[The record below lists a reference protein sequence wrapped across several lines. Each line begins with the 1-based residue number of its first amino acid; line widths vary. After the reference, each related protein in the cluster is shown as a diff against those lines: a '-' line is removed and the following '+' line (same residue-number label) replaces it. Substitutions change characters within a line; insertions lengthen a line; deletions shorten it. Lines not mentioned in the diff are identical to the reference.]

1 MIRKTTRIALATV
14 ASCAATL
21 GPAALAHADVTSDI
35 TSQPAGTLAAGAAG
49 SGPSVSYRLYT
60 RTLVAYSSAPG
71 ASYSP

>member
-1 MIRKTTRIALATV
+1 MIRRTTRIALATV

-49 SGPSVSYRLYT
+49 SAPSVSYRLFT
-60 RTLVAYSSAPG
+60 RTLVAYSTVSAG
-71 ASYSP
+71 SYR